1 MNTNTANKLTA
12 IAQNQQ
18 KVYDA
23 GQSAGYSQAESDFW
37 DAFQDYGNRE
47 FYEYGFSRSGFE
59 YVRPKHKI
67 VPTSRVINMF
77 SDMPNLKRIE
87 KAYIDLSKSSVTSQE
102 SIATSGNYAVWR
114 NCANLEIV
122 EDIGMK
128 AGGYYQTFV
137 GCEKLHTIEV
147 VRVIDE
153 TGYSS
158 TFNRCYE
165 LENLTIEG
173 TIGQNNF
180 NVSYSTKLTHKS
192 LMSIINALADYHGD
206 GLIHTVTLG
215 EANLAKLT
223 DAEKAIATERGW
235 TLA

>member
-23 GQSAGYSQAESDFW
+23 GHTKGYSEAENDFW
-37 DAFQDYGNRE
+37 DAFQANGTRTSYQRAFGCSAWNDIT
-47 FYEYGFSRSGFE
+47 FK
-59 YVRPKHKI
+59 PKYDI
-67 VPTSRVINMF
+67 VPKKV
-77 SDMPNLKRIE
+77 SD
-87 KAYIDLSKSSVTSQE
+87 YIFAQCNVTDLAATLERLGVVLDLSQST
-102 SIATSGNYAVWR
+102 
-114 NCANLEIV
+114 
-122 EDIGMK
+122 
-128 AGGYYQTFV
+128 GYYQFYNTTTTRIPRVDLRAAKYYNQTFADATRLV
-137 GCEKLHTIEV
+137 TIDAVVSSEV
-147 VRVIDE
+147 CKWGNAFSNCKV
-153 TGYSS
+153 
-158 TFNRCYE
+158 

-173 TIGQNNF
+173 TIGKNGF
-180 NVSYSTKLTHKS
+180 SVSGSPKLSHDS

-215 EANLAKLT
+215 EVNLAKLT